1 MAITLNAKAYNWAG
15 FNANSQ
21 SVYKYTGG
29 GLPSSFSYL
38 TSKVN
43 TGVGAKESVA
53 RWNLSI
59 PHVATEAS
67 ACACPGAV
75 LGTDYVQFQVQI
87 SPVTTAAE
95 RTDLWTRIRD
105 LVASPEFKASIEG
118 LTQPSA

>member
-1 MAITLNAKAYNWAG
+1 MAITLNTKAYAFAG
-15 FNANSQ
+15 FNSNSQ

-38 TSKVN
+38 TSRVT
-43 TGVGAKESVA
+43 TGTGGKESVG

-67 ACACPGAV
+67 ACACPGGV
-75 LGTDYVQFQVQI
+75 LGTDYLRIEASV
-87 SPVTTAAE
+87 SAVTTAAE

-105 LVASPEFKASIEG
+105 LVASAEFKASIEG